1 MAAANVA
8 QPDDKGSAEQ
18 AATVIITV
26 TGKVTH

>member
-18 AATVIITV
+18 AATITV